1 MDTSTGSSVW
11 LSCTTGLTWLCIKE
25 TLVPQ
30 FHGLCIQVVPG
41 LASGNLQVDCVH
53 SADTH
58 HAAWVRGHLRKML
71 LPEGQG
77 QLRLHC
83 LGL

>member
-1 MDTSTGSSVW
+1 MW
-11 LSCTTGLTWLCIKE
+11 LSCTTGLTRLCIKA
-25 TLVPQ
+25 TLIHQ
-30 FHGLCIQVVPG
+30 FHGLCIQVVPR

-53 SADTH
+53 STDTH
-58 HAAWVRGHLRKML
+58 HAAWVWGHLRKML

-77 QLRLHC
+77 QPGLHC